1 MLLLSLHFSARREVF
16 RGVGA
21 LGVEKKKKAL
31 QVQRRGASFDL
42 VNIVSCLVKPP
53 PGHPAGREDVNI
65 DISLEEI
72 APLRRHLT
80 GGANLQSAAA
90 GAPSD
95 PRSRE
100 VTSLLD

>member
-1 MLLLSLHFSARREVF
+1 MF
-16 RGVGA
+16 G
-21 LGVEKKKKAL
+21 
-31 QVQRRGASFDL
+31 QT
-42 VNIVSCLVKPP
+42 P
-53 PGHPAGREDVNI
+53 PGHRAGREDVNI

-90 GAPSD
+90 GAPRD